1 VIILLDSNLS
11 SPALAASL
19 NTESEQYGCTFRVM
33 PEHAKRF
40 DDDEL
45 PEVCQGEGA
54 VALLTNNR
62 HDFSVEVALY
72 QALIEADVSA
82 VVLRLPNSRIEKP
95 DLAWLTARVLKHLRK
110 IIREL
115 ENTDQ
120 SLLLTVGKDRVRVN
134 RVRDLL
140 RDRLA

>member
-1 VIILLDSNLS
+1 
-11 SPALAASL
+11 
-19 NTESEQYGCTFRVM
+19 M

-45 PEVCQGEGA
+45 PQVCQREGA

-62 HDFSVEVALY
+62 HDFSVEIALY
-72 QALIEADVSA
+72 QALIEAEVSA

-95 DLAWLTARVLKHLRK
+95 DLSWLTARVLKHLGK

-115 ENTDQ
+115 DDADQ
-120 SLLLTVGKDRVRVN
+120 SLLLTVRKDRVKIN
-134 RVRDLL
+134 PVRELL
-140 RDRLA
+140 HERLS

>member
-1 VIILLDSNLS
+1 MIILTDANLS
-11 SPALAASL
+11 SPALVASL
-19 NTESEQYGCTFRVM
+19 NAKSQQYGCTFRLM

-40 DDDEL
+40 DDEL

-72 QALIEADVSA
+72 QALIEAEVSA
-82 VVLRLPNSRIEKP
+82 VVLRLPNSRTEKP
-95 DLAWLTARVLKHLRK
+95 DLEWLTARVLKHLPK

-115 ENTDQ
+115 ENANE
-120 SLLLTVGKDRVRVN
+120 SLLLTVRKDRVKVN
-134 RVRDLL
+134 PVRELL
-140 RDRLA
+140 HDRLL